1 MIFQNSF
8 KLSEFSNITRSVNPK
23 IALAFIQL
31 PVHIAWNH
39 IHWFFVCRVTRSKQ
53 LIKDA
58 INENDFLKNLET
70 AQVREIV
77 DCMYPKNYSKND
89 MIVKEG
95 DIGQALYVIAGK
107 NVCAFMIRSINLI
120 HWKQAFLN
128 AVIKKMFWLRTVLE
142 FPHSNIVGF
151 PKCGPFN
158 WNFSE
163 IQTGIFDRMEST
175 PIFEVNKC

>member
-1 MIFQNSF
+1 MIF
-8 KLSEFSNITRSVNPK
+8 L
-23 IALAFIQL
+23 
-31 PVHIAWNH
+31 
-39 IHWFFVCRVTRSKQ
+39 FVCRVTRSKQ

-107 NVCAFMIRSINLI
+107 NVCAFMVSSI
-120 HWKQAFLN
+120 
-128 AVIKKMFWLRTVLE
+128 
-142 FPHSNIVGF
+142 
-151 PKCGPFN
+151 
-158 WNFSE
+158 
-163 IQTGIFDRMEST
+163 
-175 PIFEVNKC
+175 